1 MAVVNRRIE
10 EKIER
15 RKMAKKAEIIKAE
28 TIIIEPA
35 QIQDMI
41 HVIRGQRVILDS
53 DLARLYG
60 VETKQLK
67 RQVRRNITRFPSD
80 FMFELTR
87 EEYNLLRC
95 QNGTIENGRGEYS
108 KYLPFAFT
116 ENGVAMLSSVLTSE
130 LAVQTNIQ
138 IMRAFVF
145 LKNSL
150 AAIDK
155 TTLQQE
161 KLELE
166 IEKLRLYVEEI
177 LKDQNDTNEELHQ
190 QIENLQLSLTEL
202 GAQVDY
208 LNQKPDKKEPLPK
221 VGYQAIW
228 ERDHGSDK

>member
-1 MAVVNRRIE
+1 MP
-10 EKIER
+10 
-15 RKMAKKAEIIKAE
+15 KKAEIVKAE

-53 DLARLYG
+53 DLARLYD

-87 EEYNLLRC
+87 DEYNLLRC

-208 LNQKPDKKEPLPK
+208 LNQKPEQPESLPK
-221 VGYQAIW
+221 IGYQAIW
-228 ERDHGSDK
+228 ERDHGNK